1 MSAAGVEAF
10 VHCSVVSGNMDDLV
24 KARLMVQLEQDAPR
38 GVDKFRVSRARRRE
52 EHEAELARE
61 RAIASARDA
70 VEAAQRAKRA
80 VEVADD
86 AAQRS
91 AWSTVRLLKKPP
103 GLVGEEL
110 GGAGGGDANRKTDEP
125 GEKIDKDK
133 GSLKFG
139 KTGKDLTR
147 GGGGNVKGDKGR
159 TKSSIFEDN
168 GCFTKGSLFGDSTVS
183 TLGAEE
189 KARRV
194 TEAALAM
201 TKKNGGL
208 FGQGAGGSSLFGG
221 MAAQGAGSGS
231 LSGQLFGGAAAQ
243 DAGRSSLFGGEDKY
257 DEG

>member
-1 MSAAGVEAF
+1 VWVEARVVRWISSGGFGFVSAAGVEAF

-24 KARLMVQLEQDAPR
+24 NARLMVRLEQDAPR
-38 GVDKFRVSRARRRE
+38 GVDKFRVSRARRLE

-110 GGAGGGDANRKTDEP
+110 GGAGGG
-125 GEKIDKDK
+125 
-133 GSLKFG
+133 
-139 KTGKDLTR
+139 
-147 GGGGNVKGDKGR
+147 NVKGNKGR
-159 TKSSIFEDN
+159 TKSSMFGDS
-168 GCFTKGSLFGDSTVS
+168 GCFAKGSLFDASTVS
-183 TLGAEE
+183 PFGAED

-243 DAGRSSLFGGEDKY
+243 GTGRSSLFGGEDKY